1 MKYIKEIDEKKHTII
16 MMQPENEDLRKIY
29 NLIGQLTPIITD
41 FHGQGRID
49 GIPLDKEIQVTI
61 LDLGQYAF
69 TFRHSFTLGWEESSQ
84 NDTWDMAGAIII
96 QTGDDEFYIAGS
108 GIVAT
113 FQNLSKTVL
122 NVGIK
127 VNEGRFENNTWKII
141 RHLNGDQT
149 HQGRHI

>member
-1 MKYIKEIDEKKHTII
+1 MTLFSENNLQADLTAFKALMKYIKEIDEKKHTII

-69 TFRHSFTLGWEESSQ
+69 TLQDSR
-84 NDTWDMAGAIII
+84 
-96 QTGDDEFYIAGS
+96 
-108 GIVAT
+108 V
-113 FQNLSKTVL
+113 
-122 NVGIK
+122 
-127 VNEGRFENNTWKII
+127 
-141 RHLNGDQT
+141 QT
-149 HQGRHI
+149 HLGLWVL